1 MNPIK
6 NITEKITYRRQFLG
20 MMGAGASTALAALA
34 WPSKALLAQSAPDNL
49 VISYPDDLP
58 SWNPTA
64 LTLPSAQSIYATVF
78 DTPLRYANTLQLS
91 PRQIAHWQWQDA
103 KRQRL
108 AVTLRRDI
116 RFHNGDALTTQD
128 LRFSLLE
135 LPAQDAK
142 LAIRA
147 MFPALQDVEI
157 LSPTQ
162 AVLVYAK
169 PQPTAPIF
177 LGFLAAYI
185 LPRQYIAQAGMDGFM
200 QNPVGAGPYRMVQ
213 YQRGSRLTLQA
224 WEGYWGPPPA
234 VKQVVVLFTPEASSR
249 VALVESG
256 RAALATGLPIREAQR
271 LQKNPKLT
279 SEIYP
284 VTTMYMLKVPSYV
297 APFDN
302 DNIRRALH
310 LAIDKAAISRALYAG
325 RATPLSVLAIP
336 GAPDWVDDYTFPF
349 DRQLAAQLLAKEG
362 FSPHNPVKLRL
373 LATNGAFANDY
384 DLARVLASMWKQ
396 VGIEAT
402 IEESTTAKA
411 MEQAHNRKITGM
423 ILYSWANATGDPDNG
438 IGRVLDPRLRFATWL
453 DETLA
458 PRIDALF
465 TETDEARRISGYQA
479 LQRESS
485 ENSWVIPLL
494 QGVDTLAHDAH
505 LNVPLR
511 RDGYLAPESWGW
523 KT

>member
-1 MNPIK
+1 MKTTSHKQN
-6 NITEKITYRRQFLG
+6 RRQFLG
-20 MMGAGASTALAALA
+20 TMGAAASSTLAALA
-34 WPSKALLAQSAPDNL
+34 WPPRTLLAQSLPDNL
-49 VISYPDDLP
+49 VLSYPDDLP
-58 SWNPTA
+58 SWNPIA
-64 LTLPSAQSIYATVF
+64 LTLPSAQSIYAAVF
-78 DTPLRYANTLQLS
+78 DSPLRYGADLQLNGC
-91 PRQIAHWQWQDA
+91 QITHWSWQDA
-103 KRQRL
+103 NKQRL
-108 AVTLRRDI
+108 AVTLRSDI
-116 RFHNGDALTTQD
+116 RFHNGDALTTED

-135 LPAQDAK
+135 LPARDTK

-185 LPRQYIAQAGMDGFM
+185 LPKAYIGQVGMAGFLEK
-200 QNPVGAGPYRMVQ
+200 PVGAGPYRVAQ
-213 YQRGSRLTLQA
+213 YQRGSRLTLHA
-224 WEGYWGPPPA
+224 WEGYWGAPPA

-256 RAALATGLPIREAQR
+256 RAALTSGLPIREALR
-271 LQKNPKLT
+271 LQKNPALV

-310 LAIDKAAISRALYAG
+310 LSIDKTAISRALYAG
-325 RATPLSVLAIP
+325 RAQPLSVLSIP
-336 GAPDWVDDYTFPF
+336 GSAAYVNDYTFPF
-349 DRQLAAQLLAKEG
+349 DRQQAIALLAKEG
-362 FSPHNPVKLRL
+362 FSTGKPVKLRM

-396 VGIEAT
+396 VGIDAV
-402 IEESTTAKA
+402 IEETTTAKA
-411 MEQAHNRKITGM
+411 MEQAHNRKINGM
-423 ILYSWANATGDPDNG
+423 ILYSWANATGDPDNDA
-438 IGRVLDPRLRFATWL
+438 GRVLDPRLRFATWL
-453 DETLA
+453 DESLA

-465 TETDEARRISGYQA
+465 SETDETARIRGYQTLLKEA
-479 LQRESS
+479 S
-485 ENSWVIPLL
+485 ENSWIIPLL
-494 QGVDTLAHDAH
+494 QGVDTLAHDARLH
-505 LNVPLR
+505 VPRR
-511 RDGYLAPESWGW
+511 RDGYLAPASYGW